1 METRRRA
8 LMANGARGAK
18 EPFRWKRVGLET
30 TWELWNG
37 SLKKEDDLCLCNGAG
52 SAATFRVADPRRKM
66 LWTRARGTAP

>member
-18 EPFRWKRVGLET
+18 EPFRWKRLGLGT

-37 SLKKEDDLCLCNGAG
+37 RLKKEDDL
-52 SAATFRVADPRRKM
+52 
-66 LWTRARGTAP
+66 